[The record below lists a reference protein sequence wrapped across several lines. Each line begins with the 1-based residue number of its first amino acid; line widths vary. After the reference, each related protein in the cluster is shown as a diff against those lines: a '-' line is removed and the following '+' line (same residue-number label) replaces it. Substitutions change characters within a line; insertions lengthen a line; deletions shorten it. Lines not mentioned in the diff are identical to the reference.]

1 MDFFPIYNLQTFINS
16 FLGQCPYQLQYQPA
30 MSMRPNTP
38 QAAQMTFIVFGQS
51 QDQSWNIQSLLKGI
65 FRFFKAL

>member
-30 MSMRPNTP
+30 MSMRYQPVMSMRPNTP

-51 QDQSWNIQSLLKGI
+51 QDQS
-65 FRFFKAL
+65 